1 MRSICTTI
9 AFLHFFLSALSLLLC
24 FVMSQSSVSDANPSA
39 AAYTSVGFAIAGSL
53 LMIAAAIFDRK
64 SEND

>member
-1 MRSICTTI
+1 
-9 AFLHFFLSALSLLLC
+9 LSLLLC